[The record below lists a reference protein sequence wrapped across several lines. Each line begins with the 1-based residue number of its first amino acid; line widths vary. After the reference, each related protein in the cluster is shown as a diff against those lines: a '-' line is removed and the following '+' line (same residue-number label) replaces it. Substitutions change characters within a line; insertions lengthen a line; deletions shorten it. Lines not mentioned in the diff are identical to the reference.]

1 LGNERSLLFF
11 HSQLNQAS
19 ILRFEGS
26 HARVS
31 IYILTLLAAQI
42 SVGAFIAKMKC
53 PTYPLALDRHRC
65 AQASRSKGGL
75 RSP

>member
-1 LGNERSLLFF
+1 MLFDQQDVVAAALGNERSLLFF

-31 IYILTLLAAQI
+31 IYILTLLAA
-42 SVGAFIAKMKC
+42 
-53 PTYPLALDRHRC
+53 
-65 AQASRSKGGL
+65 
-75 RSP
+75 